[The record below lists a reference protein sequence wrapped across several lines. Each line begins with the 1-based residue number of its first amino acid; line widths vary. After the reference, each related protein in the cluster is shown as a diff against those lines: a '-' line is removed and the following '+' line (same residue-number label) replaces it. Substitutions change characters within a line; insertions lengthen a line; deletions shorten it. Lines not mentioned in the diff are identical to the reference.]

1 MSSTAEPHSSEAYT
15 VAWIAA
21 LPHERAA
28 GMMMLDERYRQ
39 SPKDFSKNESDPN
52 TYSWGRIG
60 HHYVVIASLPA
71 WEYGTTTTAITV
83 QGLRS
88 SLPHIRIGLLVGIG
102 AGVPGEKHH
111 ADGTVTIQRD
121 IRLGDVVVSN
131 PDGANGGV
139 VQYDFIKAKKS
150 IELKGFLNSP
160 PQALRNALAVLQ
172 AEHELEDSKIAE
184 FVAESLR
191 KHPKAATPYS
201 RPAADSDRLFKSTYS
216 HPRGDTCQSCSQAE
230 QVGRPSREA
239 SEIHYGSIASGNT
252 LVKDAQYR
260 DEIVSRLKTQ
270 NVDPLCFEMEA
281 AGLMNTFPCMVIR
294 GICDYGDSHKNDDWQ
309 RYAALAAA
317 AFAKEFLGIVDAEE
331 VRRIPELR
339 RVLENTNAQRDKT
352 HQWLSP
358 PDPSTNHNK
367 ALQQRHAG
375 TGHWFVKGE
384 TFSSF
389 KDGVVPILWL
399 HGIPG
404 CGKTVLSSTI
414 VEDLRASSAAT
425 ATALLYFYFDFNDQ
439 RKQTFDSALRSL
451 VCQMAH
457 QSDSAFDQLDHL
469 RRNGQPSTQEL
480 SQILKKMLNGGDSV
494 TIVLDALDECT
505 TRDELLK
512 WIQQLMA
519 SEIGSVQMVVS
530 SRQEHDINLVLEKIV
545 GKKATIPLEQGDVD
559 VDIGAYVHAR
569 IRTDSDWERW
579 RSKPQV
585 QHDIEVGLMEKAKGM
600 FRWAACQLDSLAKC
614 VSRPQLTQAL
624 TTLPATLD
632 GTYARIL
639 DQIPDEYR
647 QDSIRLLQV
656 LTWSERPLRIE
667 ELVDFLAVD
676 LHNEPGF
683 DVENR
688 MPVPREILRLCS
700 SLVTM
705 MEASQDWEGW
715 YSAWEETNSDVEEG
729 KRKYGIGDQGEQTTR
744 EMQLAHFSVKE
755 YLISERL
762 DERYQVH
769 LREMPSAACI
779 ASASLTYLLNIGG
792 DNDLAELKTKFPLSR
807 YSARYWTDFA
817 ALAETSEDRVLELA
831 MRLLSDRRA
840 CARWLSLWDPEVPW
854 QEEPRN
860 RRELPQPLYYAA
872 LFGLERS
879 TSALIDKGVDVNA
892 QGGDHGNALQAACSK
907 GRKKI
912 AEMLI
917 SNGADNAP
925 KGYNST
931 ALQAACAE
939 GHEKTAELLLSHGV
953 DVNAPGQKYGT
964 ALQAACA
971 RGHEKTAELLFSRG
985 ADVHAQGGEYGNALQ
1000 AACIE
1005 GYMGIAEMLLSNG
1018 ADVDAQGGHFDNALQ
1033 AACAGGPKKIA
1044 EMLLSH
1050 GADVNA
1056 RGRHFGSALNV
1067 ACLYGRKS
1075 IAEWL
1080 LDNGANVNAQSE
1092 GKFSNAVSAARAG
1105 RNREI
1110 LEMLLARGS
1119 DQPAPSHR
1127 NRR

>member
-71 WEYGTTTTAITV
+71 GEYGTTTTAITV

-150 IELKGFLNSP
+150 MELKGFLNSP
-160 PQALRNALAVLQ
+160 PQALRNALAALQ

-184 FVAESLR
+184 FVAESLK

-201 RPAADSDRLFKSTYS
+201 RPAADTDRLFKAAYH
-216 HPRGDTCQSCSQAE
+216 HPGGETCQSCSQAE
-230 QVGRPSREA
+230 QVGRSSRETP
-239 SEIHYGSIASGNT
+239 EIHYGTIASGNT

-260 DEIVSRLKTQ
+260 DEIVSWLKTQ

-331 VRRIPELR
+331 VRRTPELR
-339 RVLENTNAQRDKT
+339 RVLENIDLKVDEVLATGRSTHVMIEQSTTNTQRDKAY
-352 HQWLSP
+352 QWLSP

-389 KDGVVPILWL
+389 KDGAVPILWL

-414 VEDLRASSAAT
+414 IEDLRGSSGTT
-425 ATALLYFYFDFNDQ
+425 ATALLYFYFVFDDQ

-469 RRNGQPSTQEL
+469 RRNGQPSTQDL
-480 SQILKKMLNGGDSV
+480 SQTLEKMLNGGGRV
-494 TIVLDALDECT
+494 TIALDALDECT

-512 WIQQLMA
+512 WIQQLIA
-519 SEIGSVQMVVS
+519 SKSGSVQMIVT
-530 SRQEHDINLVLEKIV
+530 SRKEYDINLVLEKFV
-545 GKKATIPLEQGDVD
+545 GQEATIPLQQDDVD

-614 VSRPQLTQAL
+614 VSRPQLNQAL
-624 TTLPATLD
+624 ATLPATLD

-656 LTWSERPLRIE
+656 LTWSPRPLRIE

-688 MPVPREILRLCS
+688 MPVPREIARLCS
-700 SLVTM
+700 SLVTIV
-705 MEASQDWEGW
+705 EASRDSGEWDMDWEEIN
-715 YSAWEETNSDVEEG
+715 SEEEEEG
-729 KRKYGIGDQGEQTTR
+729 KYEIGAQGGQMTR
-744 EMQLAHFSVKE
+744 EMRLAHFSVKE

-762 DERYQVH
+762 DERYQAH

-792 DNDLAELKTKFPLSR
+792 GIDLAELKTRFPLAH
-807 YSARYWTDFA
+807 YSARYWTNFA
-817 ALAETSEDRVLELA
+817 ALAETSDDNGSVYTT
-831 MRLLSDRRA
+831 
-840 CARWLSLWDPEVPW
+840 
-854 QEEPRN
+854 RN
-860 RRELPQPLYYAA
+860 FR
-872 LFGLERS
+872 GERS
-879 TSALIDKGVDVNA
+879 RETEEDLCSRSTTQHFAVWNVR
-892 QGGDHGNALQAACSK
+892 QA
-907 GRKKI
+907 
-912 AEMLI
+912 
-917 SNGADNAP
+917 
-925 KGYNST
+925 
-931 ALQAACAE
+931 
-939 GHEKTAELLLSHGV
+939 H
-953 DVNAPGQKYGT
+953 
-964 ALQAACA
+964 
-971 RGHEKTAELLFSRG
+971 
-985 ADVHAQGGEYGNALQ
+985 
-1000 AACIE
+1000 
-1005 GYMGIAEMLLSNG
+1005 
-1018 ADVDAQGGHFDNALQ
+1018 
-1033 AACAGGPKKIA
+1033 
-1044 EMLLSH
+1044 
-1050 GADVNA
+1050 
-1056 RGRHFGSALNV
+1056 
-1067 ACLYGRKS
+1067 
-1075 IAEWL
+1075 
-1080 LDNGANVNAQSE
+1080 
-1092 GKFSNAVSAARAG
+1092 
-1105 RNREI
+1105 
-1110 LEMLLARGS
+1110 
-1119 DQPAPSHR
+1119 
-1127 NRR
+1127 

>member
-39 SPKDFSKNESDPN
+39 PPSEFCKNSSDPN
-52 TYSWGRIG
+52 TYTWGRIS

-71 WEYGTTTTAITV
+71 GEYGTTTTAITV

-102 AGVPGEKHH
+102 AGVPGEKPP
-111 ADGTVTIQRD
+111 ADGTVAIQRD

-160 PQALRNALAVLQ
+160 PQALRNALAALQ
-172 AEHELEDSKIAE
+172 AEHELEDSKITE
-184 FVAESLR
+184 YVAESLR

-201 RPAADSDRLFKSTYS
+201 RPAADTDRLFKSTYS
-216 HPRGDTCQSCSQAE
+216 HTGGDTCQSCSQAE

-239 SEIHYGSIASGNT
+239 PEIHYGTIASGNT

-260 DEIVSRLKTQ
+260 DEIVSRLKTH

-309 RYAALAAA
+309 KYAALAAA
-317 AFAKEFLGIVDAEE
+317 AFAKEFLGIVDAAE
-331 VRRIPELR
+331 VRRTPELW
-339 RVLENTNAQRDKT
+339 RVLENIDVKVDEVLATGRSTHVMIERSTADAQRDKT

-358 PDPSTNHNK
+358 PDPSMNHNK

-389 KDGVVPILWL
+389 KDGKLPILWL

-414 VEDLRASSAAT
+414 IEDLRASSAAT

-457 QSDSAFDQLDHL
+457 QSDGAFEQLDQL

-480 SQILKKMLNGGDSV
+480 SQILEKMLYGGDRV
-494 TIVLDALDECT
+494 TMVLDALDECT
-505 TRDELLK
+505 TRVELLK

-519 SEIGSVQMVVS
+519 PEIGSVQMLVT
-530 SRQEHDINLVLEKIV
+530 SRQEYDINLVLKKIV

-614 VSRPQLTQAL
+614 VNRPQLTQAL

-656 LTWSERPLRIE
+656 LTWSPRPLRIE

-688 MPVPREILRLCS
+688 MPVPGEIVRLCS
-700 SLVTM
+700 SLVTIV
-705 MEASQDWEGW
+705 ETSQ
-715 YSAWEETNSDVEEG
+715 YSEERDSDWEETSSNSEEG
-729 KRKYGIGDQGEQTTR
+729 KGKYEIGAQGGQMTR
-744 EMQLAHFSVKE
+744 EMRLAHFSVKE
-755 YLISERL
+755 YIISERL

-769 LREMPSAACI
+769 LRGMPSAACI
-779 ASASLTYLLNIGG
+779 ASALLTYLLNIGG
-792 DNDLAELKTKFPLSR
+792 DIDLAELKTKFPLSH

-817 ALAETSEDRVLELA
+817 VYAETSDESVPELA
-831 MRLLSDRRA
+831 IRLLSDGRA
-840 CARWLSLWDPEVPW
+840 RARWLSLDDPSP
-854 QEEPRN
+854 PLRKG
-860 RRELPQPLYYAA
+860 ELPQPLYYAA
-872 LFGLERS
+872 LCGLERS
-879 TSALIDKGVDVNA
+879 TSLLLDKGVDFDA
-892 QGGDHGNALQAACSK
+892 QGGLPGNALQAACV
-907 GRKKI
+907 GGHEKI
-912 AEMLI
+912 AEMLLR
-917 SNGADNAP
+917 NGAD
-925 KGYNST
+925 
-931 ALQAACAE
+931 
-939 GHEKTAELLLSHGV
+939 V
-953 DVNAPGQKYGT
+953 DAQGGAYGN

-971 RGHEKTAELLFSRG
+971 RGSEKI
-985 ADVHAQGGEYGNALQ
+985 V
-1000 AACIE
+1000 
-1005 GYMGIAEMLLSNG
+1005 EMLLSNG
-1018 ADVDAQGGHFDNALQ
+1018 ADVHAQGGAYGNALQ
-1033 AACAGGPKKIA
+1033 AACTVGYEKIA

-1056 RGRHFGSALNV
+1056 RGGRFGSALSG
-1067 ACLYGRKS
+1067 ACFYGHES
-1075 IAEWL
+1075 VAEWL
-1080 LDNGANVNAQSE
+1080 LDNDANVNARSE
-1092 GKFSNAVSAARAG
+1092 GEFSNAVSAAIAG
-1105 RNREI
+1105 GYEHI
-1110 LEMLLARGS
+1110 VEMLLARGS
-1119 DQPAPSHR
+1119 DPPAPSHR